1 MIISK
6 KYHFYAGHRN
16 ENLKDKCSNLHGH
29 TYYIIMDFDL
39 DYNKDTGITILF
51 SDIDLIVEPIIKQL
65 DHSLFINKTDP
76 LLKYLHLFMSE
87 ENTDLKL
94 SVLNNLTSA
103 ENLAEYIFKLV
114 EKNLPIKKLT
124 LQETTTSSVIYEN
137 SN

>member
-39 DYNKDTGITILF
+39 DYNKDTGITMLF

-65 DHSLFINKTDP
+65 DHSLLINKKDP

>member
-39 DYNKDTGITILF
+39 DYNKDTGITMLF

-65 DHSLFINKTDP
+65 DHSLLINKKDP

-103 ENLAEYIFKLV
+103 ENLAEHIFKLV

>member
-39 DYNKDTGITILF
+39 DYNKDTGITMLF

-65 DHSLFINKTDP
+65 DHSLLINKN
-76 LLKYLHLFMSE
+76 LHLFMSE

-103 ENLAEYIFKLV
+103 ENLAEHIFKLV

>member
-1 MIISK
+1 
-6 KYHFYAGHRN
+6 
-16 ENLKDKCSNLHGH
+16 
-29 TYYIIMDFDL
+29 
-39 DYNKDTGITILF
+39 
-51 SDIDLIVEPIIKQL
+51 
-65 DHSLFINKTDP
+65 
-76 LLKYLHLFMSE
+76 MSE
-87 ENTDLKL
+87 ENTVLKL

>member
-65 DHSLFINKTDP
+65 DHSLLINKKDP